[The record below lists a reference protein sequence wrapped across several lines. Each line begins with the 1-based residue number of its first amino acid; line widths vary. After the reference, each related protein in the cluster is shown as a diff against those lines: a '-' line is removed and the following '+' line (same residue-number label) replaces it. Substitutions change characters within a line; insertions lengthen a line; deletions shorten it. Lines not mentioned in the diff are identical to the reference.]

1 MVDDGYVL
9 SVIVAI
15 SLESA
20 MNFSTI
26 LVIIGLSCAGF
37 SALVLT
43 LPFMAR
49 MQWFKDLFVEEHPDI
64 EIVEH
69 DDDE

>member
-1 MVDDGYVL
+1 
-9 SVIVAI
+9 
-15 SLESA
+15 
-20 MNFSTI
+20 MNFSAI
-26 LVIIGLSCAGF
+26 LVIIGLTCAGL
-37 SALVLT
+37 SALVFT

-49 MQWFKDLFVEEHPDI
+49 MQWFKDLFIEEQPDI